1 MAETDCIQ
9 ISLSN
14 GETETIML
22 SSRPKLI
29 FDSLQISVIYDGKTI
44 SIPLEDGLKV
54 RHMDSSQTDVEGISS
69 QGIYFSISD
78 DGISCHGLSCDESVN
93 LFSGNGTLLQT
104 VKSDAFGNASI
115 NLPETFW
122 RNLTKSASISFC
134 QTALRRNRLQS
145 QSPHSSGTLCQSA
158 A

>member
-1 MAETDCIQ
+1 MKTKLLAFSCFVLLASTICRAETDCIQ
-9 ISLSN
+9 ITLAN

-22 SSRPKLI
+22 SSKPKLI
-29 FDSLQISVIYDGKTI
+29 FDSLRISVIYDGKTI

-54 RHMDSSQTDVEGISS
+54 HHMDSSQTDVEGISS
-69 QGIYFSISD
+69 QGIFFSISD

-115 NLPETFW
+115 NLPESGQYIIQAGEKTF
-122 RNLTKSASISFC
+122 KFFIK
-134 QTALRRNRLQS
+134 
-145 QSPHSSGTLCQSA
+145 
-158 A
+158 

>member
-1 MAETDCIQ
+1 MKTKLLAFSCFVLLASTICRAETDCIQ
-9 ISLSN
+9 ITLAN

-22 SSRPKLI
+22 SSKPKLI
-29 FDSLQISVIYDGKTI
+29 FDSLRISVIYDGKTI

-54 RHMDSSQTDVEGISS
+54 HHMDSSQTDVEVISS

-93 LFSGNGTLLQT
+93 LFSGNGALLQT

-115 NLPETFW
+115 ILPESGQYIIQAGEKTF
-122 RNLTKSASISFC
+122 KFFIK
-134 QTALRRNRLQS
+134 
-145 QSPHSSGTLCQSA
+145 
-158 A
+158 

>member
-1 MAETDCIQ
+1 MKTKLLAFSCFVLLASTICRAETDCIQ
-9 ISLSN
+9 ITLAN

-54 RHMDSSQTDVEGISS
+54 RHMDSSQTDVEIIS
-69 QGIYFSISD
+69 QGFYFSILD

-115 NLPETFW
+115 NLPESGQYIIQAGEKTF
-122 RNLTKSASISFC
+122 KFFIK
-134 QTALRRNRLQS
+134 
-145 QSPHSSGTLCQSA
+145 
-158 A
+158 

>member
-1 MAETDCIQ
+1 MKTKLLAFSCFVLLASTICRAETDCIQ
-9 ISLSN
+9 ITLAN

-22 SSRPKLI
+22 SSKPKLI
-29 FDSLQISVIYDGKTI
+29 FDSLRISVIYDGKTI

-54 RHMDSSQTDVEGISS
+54 RHMDSSQTDVEIIS
-69 QGIYFSISD
+69 QGFYFSILD

-115 NLPETFW
+115 NLPESGQYIIQAGEKTF
-122 RNLTKSASISFC
+122 KFFIK
-134 QTALRRNRLQS
+134 
-145 QSPHSSGTLCQSA
+145 
-158 A
+158 

>member
-1 MAETDCIQ
+1 MKTKLVAFSCFMLFACAVCMAETDCIQ

-22 SSRPKLI
+22 SSKPKLI
-29 FDSLQISVIYDGKTI
+29 MDSIQISVIYDGKTI

-115 NLPETFW
+115 NLPESGQYIIQAGGKTF
-122 RNLTKSASISFC
+122 KFFIK
-134 QTALRRNRLQS
+134 
-145 QSPHSSGTLCQSA
+145 
-158 A
+158 

>member
-1 MAETDCIQ
+1 MKTKLLAFSCFVLLASTICRAETDCIQ
-9 ISLSN
+9 ITLAN

-22 SSRPKLI
+22 SSKPKLI

-54 RHMDSSQTDVEGISS
+54 RHMDSSQTDVEIIS
-69 QGIYFSISD
+69 QGFYFSILD

-115 NLPETFW
+115 NLPESGQYIIQAGEKTF
-122 RNLTKSASISFC
+122 KFFIK
-134 QTALRRNRLQS
+134 
-145 QSPHSSGTLCQSA
+145 
-158 A
+158 

>member
-1 MAETDCIQ
+1 MKTKLLAFSCFVLLASTICRAETDCIQ
-9 ISLSN
+9 ITLAN

-22 SSRPKLI
+22 SSKPKLI
-29 FDSLQISVIYDGKTI
+29 FDSLRISVIYDGKTI

-54 RHMDSSQTDVEGISS
+54 YHMDSSQTDVEIIS
-69 QGIYFSISD
+69 QGFYFSILD

-115 NLPETFW
+115 NLPESGQYIIQAGEKTF
-122 RNLTKSASISFC
+122 KFFIK
-134 QTALRRNRLQS
+134 
-145 QSPHSSGTLCQSA
+145 
-158 A
+158 

>member
-1 MAETDCIQ
+1 MKTKLLAFSCFVLLASTICRAETDCIQ
-9 ISLSN
+9 ITLAN

-22 SSRPKLI
+22 SSKPKLI
-29 FDSLQISVIYDGKTI
+29 FDSLRISVIYDGKTI

-54 RHMDSSQTDVEGISS
+54 HHMDSSQTDVEGISS

-93 LFSGNGTLLQT
+93 LFSGNGTLLKT

-115 NLPETFW
+115 NLPESGQYIIQAGEKTF
-122 RNLTKSASISFC
+122 KFFIK
-134 QTALRRNRLQS
+134 
-145 QSPHSSGTLCQSA
+145 
-158 A
+158 

>member
-1 MAETDCIQ
+1 MKTKLLAFSCFVLFACTVCRAETDCIQ

-29 FDSLQISVIYDGKTI
+29 MDSIQISVIYDRKTI
-44 SIPLEDGLKV
+44 LIPLEDGLKV
-54 RHMDSSQTDVEGISS
+54 RHMDSSQTDVERISS
-69 QGIYFSISD
+69 QDFYFSISD

-115 NLPETFW
+115 YLPENGQYIIQAGEKTF
-122 RNLTKSASISFC
+122 KFFIK
-134 QTALRRNRLQS
+134 
-145 QSPHSSGTLCQSA
+145 
-158 A
+158 

>member
-1 MAETDCIQ
+1 MKTKLLAFSCFVLLASTICRAETDCIQ
-9 ISLSN
+9 ITLAN

-22 SSRPKLI
+22 SSKPKLI

-54 RHMDSSQTDVEGISS
+54 RHMDSSQTDVEIIR
-69 QGIYFSISD
+69 QGFYFSILD

-104 VKSDAFGNASI
+104 VKSDAFGNVSI
-115 NLPETFW
+115 NLPESGQYIIQAGEKTF
-122 RNLTKSASISFC
+122 KFFIK
-134 QTALRRNRLQS
+134 
-145 QSPHSSGTLCQSA
+145 
-158 A
+158 